1 MIVANVASR
10 TSAPKMKKN
19 QAPPLAMKYGKNGWP
34 FTFFSVFPLPGI
46 CVCFWWNMMNRW
58 ALMSASRMPGTSSTW
73 RMYIRGTMSWPGNG
87 PPNRKNA
94 R

>member
-1 MIVANVASR
+1 
-10 TSAPKMKKN
+10 MKKN

-34 FTFFSVFPLPGI
+34 FTFFSVFPLAGI

-58 ALMSASRMPGTSSTW
+58 ALMSASRMPGISSTW
-73 RMYIRGTMSWPGNG
+73 MMYIRGTMSCPGNG